1 MKKLITLITLSFILY
16 PLSFSFASVDANLV
30 QKAEEYLNSI
40 TGLSGNFTQLANGN
54 TERGEFS
61 MLRPGRVRLDYKTL
75 PVQLISNGRDLFFYD
90 RSLDQITT
98 VPLTSTPAGI
108 LVRNNINLRTSDIE
122 VSHTSE
128 TATEFRVRMHIKN
141 QSGVGNIELVF
152 GKKPTALKS
161 WIVNDATGTR
171 TEVSFENMQVKTN
184 FPRNFFE
191 LQRMRTTG
199 ASGDSFYD

>member
-1 MKKLITLITLSFILY
+1 MKKIFLFLLLAFWQL
-16 PLSFSFASVDANLV
+16 PAAASSVNRDIVLA
-30 QKAEEYLNSI
+30 AENYLNSI
-40 TGLSGNFTQLANGN
+40 TGLTGNFSQLANGK

-108 LVRNNINLRTSDIE
+108 LVRQNINLRTSDIE

-128 TATEFRVRMHIKN
+128 TANEFRVRMNIKN

-152 GKKPTALKS
+152 GKNPTALKS

-171 TEVSFENMQVKTN
+171 TEVTFQNMRVRTD
-184 FPRNFFE
+184 FPRHFFE

>member
-1 MKKLITLITLSFILY
+1 MKILLLALSLVTY
-16 PLSFSFASVDANLV
+16 HLSLFASVDANLV

-40 TGLSGNFTQLANGN
+40 TGLTGNFTQLANGN
-54 TERGEFS
+54 TEQGEFS

-90 RSLDQITT
+90 KSLDQITT

-108 LVRNNINLRTSDIE
+108 LVRQNINLRTSDIE

-128 TATEFRVRMHIKN
+128 TDDEFRVRMHIKN

-152 GKKPTALKS
+152 GKSPTALKS
-161 WIVNDATGTR
+161 WVVNDATGTR
-171 TEVSFENMQVKTN
+171 TEVTFQNMRVRTD